1 MGFQTISTVLL
12 STVLIGSVTA
22 FAFPPDGE
30 EALPFMPSSTLNQP
44 CGPPPPPPPCRCDQ
58 QSLPPHHGS
67 IDSADAGH
75 QAPDELREK
84 VRQLLQ
90 DDHLRLQP
98 VIQKL
103 QESRQAL
110 IKAADQKPFDEA
122 RITALATE
130 QGRLQAELL
139 VSRIRIQH
147 RIRELMES
155 VRPAEK

>member
-1 MGFQTISTVLL
+1 MGLQTISTVLL
-12 STVLIGSVTA
+12 TTVLLGSVTA

-30 EALPFMPSSTLNQP
+30 EALPFLPAPTLQQP
-44 CGPPPPPPPCRCDQ
+44 CGPPPPPHCRCDQ
-58 QSLPPHHGS
+58 QLLPPHHGET
-67 IDSADAGH
+67 DSVDADH
-75 QAPDELREK
+75 QAPELRQK
-84 VRQLLQ
+84 IRQLLL
-90 DDHLRLQP
+90 DDHVRLEP

-103 QESRQAL
+103 QENRQAL
-110 IKAADQKPFDEA
+110 ITLADQKPFDET

-155 VRPAEK
+155 VKPAEK